1 MVLPEAGGGLGV
13 VSDVGV
19 VVVRVGRER
28 NEKRV
33 PELGR

>member
-13 VSDVGV
+13 VSDVVV